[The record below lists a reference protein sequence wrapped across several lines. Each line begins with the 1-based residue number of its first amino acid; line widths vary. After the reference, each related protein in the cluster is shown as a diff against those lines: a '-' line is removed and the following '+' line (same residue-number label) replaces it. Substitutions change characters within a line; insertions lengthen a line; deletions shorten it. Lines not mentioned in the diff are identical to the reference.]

1 MTAEAPNKPGVAES
15 EHWAELDRELEIW
28 RDSLHRENEMLER
41 LLGSLH
47 ALERKMG
54 NAAPEVPAKD
64 ESERTDS

>member
-1 MTAEAPNKPGVAES
+1 MTAESSAKPTTAES
-15 EHWAELDRELEIW
+15 ERWAELDHELEIW

-54 NAAPEVPAKD
+54 GVPEAPAKD

>member
-54 NAAPEVPAKD
+54 SVAPEAPEKD

>member
-1 MTAEAPNKPGVAES
+1 MTAEALDKTGVAES
-15 EHWAELDRELEIW
+15 EHWAELDRELAIW

-54 NAAPEVPAKD
+54 GVPEAPPKD
-64 ESERTDS
+64 ESGPTAT